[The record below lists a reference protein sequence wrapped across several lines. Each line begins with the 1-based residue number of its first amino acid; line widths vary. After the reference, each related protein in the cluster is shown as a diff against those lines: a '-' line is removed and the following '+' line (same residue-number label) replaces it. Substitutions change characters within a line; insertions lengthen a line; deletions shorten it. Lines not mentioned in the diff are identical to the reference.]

1 MHPIQRVE
9 IIATAAE
16 KQQILNCLDKVGV
29 PGYTVIDR
37 VTGKSS
43 RGKVSDDFDL
53 SADLSNTY
61 IICFCSQDLIEP
73 LVVKLR
79 PILNKFGGVCYV
91 SEAMEIRSLK
101 CVAS

>member
-9 IIATAAE
+9 IIVTAAE
-16 KQQILNCLDKVGV
+16 KHTILDCLDKVGI
-29 PGYTVIDR
+29 PDYTVIDR

-43 RGKVSDDFDL
+43 RGKISDDFDL

-61 IICFCSQDLIEP
+61 ILCFCSQELIKP
-73 LVVKLR
+73 LVEKVR

-91 SEAMEIRSLK
+91 SEVMEVRSLR

>member
-16 KQQILNCLDKVGV
+16 KHKILDCLDKIGV

-37 VTGKSS
+37 VTGKSP

-53 SADLSNTY
+53 SADLSNVY
-61 IICFCSQDLIEP
+61 IICFCSQDLIKP
-73 LVVKLR
+73 LVEKVR
-79 PILNKFGGVCYV
+79 PILNKFGGVCYI
-91 SEAMEIRSLK
+91 SEAMEVRSLR